1 MTNAAIGKS
10 TALSLLYRAFDPQE
24 GSILVDDIDIRDY
37 TLSSLRRHISVVFQE
52 TSILNRSVKDNL
64 IIADASASD
73 SDLYS
78 VLESAQAL
86 DFILTKG
93 DELGYSLGENGCHLS
108 GGQKQRVSIARAFLK
123 KQSSILILD
132 ESTSSLDSQTEQKV
146 LVALESL
153 SSDRTTF
160 IIAHRL
166 ATIQKADKVLVF
178 SNGSLAE
185 EGTFSALYHR
195 GGLFTQ
201 LVDAQSFTM
210 IPPGGPL

>member
-1 MTNAAIGKS
+1 MSNAAIGKS

-24 GSILVDDIDIRDY
+24 GLILVDDIDIRDF

-52 TSILNRSVKDNL
+52 TSILNRSVKENL

-73 SDLYS
+73 SDLYAA
-78 VLESAQAL
+78 LESAQAL
-86 DFILTKG
+86 DFMQNKG
-93 DELGYSLGENGCHLS
+93 DELLGYSLGENGRHLS

-123 KQSSILILD
+123 KQSSIVILD
-132 ESTSSLDSQTEQKV
+132 ESTSSLDSQTEKKV
-146 LVALESL
+146 LAALESL
-153 SSDRTTF
+153 SCDRTTF

-185 EGTFSALYHR
+185 EGSFSALYHQ
-195 GGLFTQ
+195 GGLFTK
-201 LVDAQSFTM
+201 LVDAQSFSS
-210 IPPGGPL
+210 LSR